1 MVIGWI
7 VKLIGVVEDCFVLKI
22 GVDKGVVIE
31 ENRID
36 FCGCVVFDNLEFI
49 VAFGGIWVEVGI

>member
-1 MVIGWI
+1 M
-7 VKLIGVVEDCFVLKI
+7 IGVVEDCFVLKI